1 MEFDSCSTES
11 PALNKPEVDL
21 ELSLEELDA
30 ILEVEVMDTIP
41 PNNITV
47 PCWVAR
53 AVYGETNPRWMQFR
67 EWLFSDAPPWFRNL
81 YIAHGERFARW
92 IAPHPGVKSVIRR
105 WMDRRIA

>member
-1 MEFDSCSTES
+1 MEFDSCSIES
-11 PALNKPEVDL
+11 PVLNQPEVDL

-41 PNNITV
+41 PLQQV
-47 PCWVAR
+47 CWVAR
-53 AVYGETNPRWMQFR
+53 AVYGETNPRWIQFR
-67 EWLFSDAPPWFRNL
+67 QWLLGEAPSWFRNL

-105 WMDRRIA
+105 WMDRVIA